1 MYSRYVKKGGDGLS
15 EEEREIAK
23 YGLPPKYDGNRFRRP
38 TRDEDRPEPE
48 PRPPEEEEER
58 PRPPRFPH
66 EAAPGPHRDSDGSSR
81 RDGDGSPRRDG
92 DGGKIERLIESIGER
107 LGTEEILILALIL
120 ILSGSVGGE
129 CEDAGDVILLLALL
143 LILG

>member
-15 EEEREIAK
+15 DEEREIAK

-38 TRDEDRPEPE
+38 PPDERSEEDGRAPGRFPPEPE
-48 PRPPEEEEER
+48 GERPHLPHFPPEKGR
-58 PRPPRFPH
+58 
-66 EAAPGPHRDSDGSSR
+66 GPH
-81 RDGDGSPRRDG
+81 RDG
-92 DGGKIERLIESIGER
+92 DGGKIERLIESLGER

-120 ILSGSVGGE
+120 ILSGSEGGE

-143 LILG
+143 LIMG

>member
-38 TRDEDRPEPE
+38 PRDEDRPEPG
-48 PRPPEEEEER
+48 PTLPEEEGGR
-58 PRPPRFPH
+58 PRPPRFPP
-66 EAAPGPHRDSDGSSR
+66 ERAPGPHRDGE
-81 RDGDGSPRRDG
+81 
-92 DGGKIERLIESIGER
+92 GGKIERLIESLGER

-120 ILSGSVGGE
+120 ILSGSGGGE

>member
-1 MYSRYVKKGGDGLS
+1 MYSRYVKKGGGLT

-38 TRDEDRPEPE
+38 PRDEDREDGPKPG
-48 PRPPEEEEER
+48 PTPPEETGES
-58 PRPPRFPH
+58 PRPPRFQP
-66 EAAPGPHRDSDGSSR
+66 ERAPGPHRDGE
-81 RDGDGSPRRDG
+81 
-92 DGGKIERLIESIGER
+92 GGKIERLIESLGDR

-120 ILSGSVGGE
+120 ILSGSGGGE

>member
-38 TRDEDRPEPE
+38 PRDEDREDRPGPG
-48 PRPPEEEEER
+48 PRPPEEAGER
-58 PRPPRFPH
+58 PTPPRFPH
-66 EAAPGPHRDSDGSSR
+66 GAAPGPHRD
-81 RDGDGSPRRDG
+81 GDASPHRDG
-92 DGGKIERLIESIGER
+92 DGGKIERLIESLGER

-120 ILSGSVGGE
+120 ILSGSGGGE

>member
-1 MYSRYVKKGGDGLS
+1 MYSRNTKRGDGLS
-15 EEEREIAK
+15 DEEREIAK

-38 TRDEDRPEPE
+38 PPDGDRGPDGPTPAPPGDHAFPAPPPPPPAGK
-48 PRPPEEEEER
+48 PRP
-58 PRPPRFPH
+58 H
-66 EAAPGPHRDSDGSSR
+66 DDGSLR
-81 RDGDGSPRRDG
+81 PLGDRSLRPLG
-92 DGGKIERLIESIGER
+92 DRGKIERLIESLGER

-120 ILSGSVGGE
+120 ILSGSGGGE

>member
-1 MYSRYVKKGGDGLS
+1 MYSRYAKRGGDGLS
-15 EEEREIAK
+15 DEEREIAK

-38 TRDEDRPEPE
+38 PRGEDRPGPG
-48 PRPPEEEEER
+48 PLPPEETGER
-58 PRPPRFPH
+58 PRPPRFPP
-66 EAAPGPHRDSDGSSR
+66 ERAPGPHR
-81 RDGDGSPRRDG
+81 GDNSPHRG
-92 DGGKIERLIESIGER
+92 DGGKIERLIESLGDR

-120 ILSGSVGGE
+120 ILSGSGGGE